1 MSLALLTVA
10 LNHEGFDDIVANH
23 LEVGVSDPMADSGLR
38 TSEEVV
44 DNGNFV
50 A

>member
-1 MSLALLTVA
+1 MSSVLLTVA
-10 LNHEGFDDIVANH
+10 FNHEGFNDIVANH

-44 DNGNFV
+44 DDGNLM